1 MEYRA
6 LGRTGLK
13 VSQLCLGTMMFGGK
27 TDEHESFRIIDHA
40 INEGVN
46 FIDTADVYA
55 GNESERILGKALAG
69 EGKRDNI
76 ILATKFNFAN
86 PADRNARGFSRR
98 HVINACDA
106 SLTRLNT
113 EWNDLYPMHR
123 CSSAIPIDETLR
135 ALDDLVKAGKIRYI
149 GGSMFPA
156 WRIVESLWVA
166 KELGLN
172 RLICEQPAY
181 HLLDRTAEREVI
193 PAAQSF
199 GMAVIPW
206 GPLCG
211 GLLSGKY
218 TRDEQVE
225 GARWQDGKDNAN
237 RRATDH
243 TWEVLD
249 FLRAMASDKGCSMSQ
264 LALAWNMA
272 QPGVTAPI
280 IGPRT
285 FAQVEDNL
293 QAVDV
298 EMTEADLARI
308 DDLVPPKG
316 YVVRYYD
323 EANAIDF
330 RPHQLRSI
338 V

>member
-27 TDEHESFRIIDHA
+27 TGEQESFRIIDHA

-55 GNESERILGKALAG
+55 SNESERILGKALAG

-86 PADRNARGFSRR
+86 PADRNARGLSRR

-106 SLTRLNT
+106 SLKRLNT
-113 EWNDLYPMHR
+113 DWIDLYQMHR

-218 TRDEQVE
+218 ARDEQIE

-237 RRATDH
+237 RRATDY

-285 FAQVEDNL
+285 FGQVEDNL
-293 QAVDV
+293 RAVDV
-298 EMTEADLARI
+298 EMTEEDLARI

>member
-6 LGRTGLK
+6 LGRTGIQ
-13 VSQLCLGTMMFGGK
+13 VSQICLGTMMFGGK
-27 TDEHESFRIIDHA
+27 SDEPESCRMIDHA
-40 INEGVN
+40 IERGVN

-55 GNESERILGKALAG
+55 GNESERIVGKAL
-69 EGKRDNI
+69 EKDKRRENI

-86 PADRNARGFSRR
+86 PADRNAKGLSRR

-106 SLTRLNT
+106 SLRRLKT
-113 EWNDLYPMHR
+113 DWIDLYQMHR
-123 CSSAIPIDETLR
+123 CSSAVPIDETLR
-135 ALDDLVKAGKIRYI
+135 ALDELVRAGKIRYI

-199 GMAVIPW
+199 GLAVIPC

-218 TRDEQVE
+218 NRDQQIE

-237 RRATDH
+237 RRATEE
-243 TWEVLD
+243 TWDVLD
-249 FLRAMASDKGCSMSQ
+249 HLQEMVNNKGCTRKWFSEIKYKQ
-264 LALAWNMA
+264 KK
-272 QPGVTAPI
+272 QT
-280 IGPRT
+280 
-285 FAQVEDNL
+285 
-293 QAVDV
+293 
-298 EMTEADLARI
+298 
-308 DDLVPPKG
+308 PPTKVNKKVG
-316 YVVRYYD
+316 TR
-323 EANAIDF
+323 
-330 RPHQLRSI
+330 
-338 V
+338 

>member
-27 TDEHESFRIIDHA
+27 TEEQASFRIIDHA

-55 GNESERILGKALAG
+55 SNESERILGKALES
-69 EGKRDNI
+69 EGKRNNI

-86 PADRNARGFSRR
+86 PADRNARGLSRR

-106 SLTRLNT
+106 SLKRLNT
-113 EWNDLYPMHR
+113 DWIDLYQMHR

-237 RRATDH
+237 RRATEA

-249 FLRAMASDKGCSMSQ
+249 FLQVMANDKGCSMSQ
-264 LALAWNMA
+264 LGLAWNMA

-285 FAQVEDNL
+285 LEQVEDNL
-293 QAVDV
+293 RAVDV
-298 EMTEADLARI
+298 EMTEEDLSRI
-308 DDLVPPKG
+308 DRLVPPKG

-330 RPHQLRSI
+330 RPHQWRSI

>member
-6 LGRTGLK
+6 LGRTGIQ
-13 VSQLCLGTMMFGGK
+13 VSQICLGTMMFGGK
-27 TDEHESFRIIDHA
+27 SDEPESCRMIDHA
-40 INEGVN
+40 IERGVN

-55 GNESERILGKALAG
+55 GNESERIVGKAL
-69 EGKRDNI
+69 EKDKRRENI

-86 PADRNARGFSRR
+86 PADRNAKGLSRR

-106 SLTRLNT
+106 SLKRLKT
-113 EWNDLYPMHR
+113 DWIDLYQMHR

-135 ALDDLVKAGKIRYI
+135 ALDDLVRAGKIRYI

-199 GMAVIPW
+199 GLAVIPW

-218 TRDEQVE
+218 NRDQQIE

-237 RRATDH
+237 RRATEE
-243 TWEVLD
+243 TWDVLD
-249 FLRAMASDKGCSMSQ
+249 HLQDCLLYTSPS
-264 LALAWNMA
+264 
-272 QPGVTAPI
+272 
-280 IGPRT
+280 PRDP
-285 FAQVEDNL
+285 E
-293 QAVDV
+293 
-298 EMTEADLARI
+298 
-308 DDLVPPKG
+308 
-316 YVVRYYD
+316 
-323 EANAIDF
+323 
-330 RPHQLRSI
+330 
-338 V
+338 

>member
-27 TDEHESFRIIDHA
+27 TDEQESFRIIDHA

-46 FIDTADVYA
+46 FIDTATSMPAMRVSA
-55 GNESERILGKALAG
+55 FLAKRCG
-69 EGKRDNI
+69 RGKRDNI

-86 PADRNARGFSRR
+86 PADRNARGLSRR

-106 SLTRLNT
+106 SLKRLNT
-113 EWNDLYPMHR
+113 EWMIISDASVQLSNL
-123 CSSAIPIDETLR
+123 IDETLR

-293 QAVDV
+293 QAVHV
-298 EMTEADLARI
+298 EMTEEDLARI

>member
-27 TDEHESFRIIDHA
+27 TDEEESFRIIDHA

-55 GNESERILGKALAG
+55 GNESERIIGKALAG

-86 PADRNARGFSRR
+86 PADRNARGLSRR

-106 SLTRLNT
+106 SLKRLNT
-113 EWNDLYPMHR
+113 EWIDLYQMHR
-123 CSSAIPIDETLR
+123 CSAAIPIDETLR

-199 GMAVIPW
+199 GMAIIPW

-218 TRDEQVE
+218 NRDEQVE

-243 TWEVLD
+243 TWKVLD
-249 FLRAMASDKGCSMSQ
+249 FLRSMASDKGCSMSQ

-298 EMTEADLARI
+298 EMTEEDLARI

>member
-1 MEYRA
+1 MEYRP
-6 LGRTGLK
+6 LGRTGVQ

-27 TDEHESFRIIDHA
+27 TEEPESARMIDHA
-40 INEGVN
+40 IEQGVN

-55 GNESERILGKALAG
+55 GNESERIVGNALAS
-69 EGKRDNI
+69 ENKRENI
-76 ILATKFNFAN
+76 ILATKFNFAH
-86 PADRNARGFSRR
+86 PADINAKGLSRR
-98 HVINACDA
+98 HVISACDA
-106 SLTRLNT
+106 SLKRLKT
-113 EWNDLYPMHR
+113 DWIDLYQMHR
-123 CSSAIPIDETLR
+123 CNSAIPIDETLR
-135 ALDDLVKAGKIRYI
+135 ALDDLVRAGKIRYI
-149 GGSMFPA
+149 GGSMFPS
-156 WRIVESLWVA
+156 WKMVESLWVA

-181 HLLDRTAEREVI
+181 HLLDRTAEREII

-199 GMAVIPW
+199 GLAVIPW

-218 TRDEQVE
+218 SRDSSVE

-237 RRATDH
+237 RRTTEQ
-243 TWEVLD
+243 TWAVLD
-249 FLRAMASDKGCSMSQ
+249 LLQEMANDKNCSMSQ

-285 FAQVEDNL
+285 FEQVEDNL
-293 QAVDV
+293 GAVNV
-298 EMTEADLARI
+298 EMTAEDFDRI
-308 DDLVPPKG
+308 DELVPPKG
-316 YVVRYYD
+316 YIVRYYD

-330 RPHQLRSI
+330 KPSTHRNI

>member
-27 TDEHESFRIIDHA
+27 TDEQDSFRIIDHA

-55 GNESERILGKALAG
+55 GNESERILGKALAD

-86 PADRNARGFSRR
+86 PADRNARGLSRR

-106 SLTRLNT
+106 SLKRLKT
-113 EWNDLYPMHR
+113 EWIDLYQMHR

-218 TRDEQVE
+218 NRDKQVE

>member
-6 LGRTGLK
+6 LGRTGIQ
-13 VSQLCLGTMMFGGK
+13 VSQICLGTMMFGGK
-27 TDEHESFRIIDHA
+27 SDEPESCHMIDHA
-40 INEGVN
+40 IERGVN

-55 GNESERILGKALAG
+55 GNESERIVGKAL
-69 EGKRDNI
+69 EKDKRRENI

-86 PADRNARGFSRR
+86 PADRNAKGLSRR

-106 SLTRLNT
+106 SLRRLKT
-113 EWNDLYPMHR
+113 DWIDLYQMHR

-135 ALDDLVKAGKIRYI
+135 ALDDLVRAGKIRYI

-199 GMAVIPW
+199 GLAVIPW
-206 GPLCG
+206 GPLSG

-218 TRDEQVE
+218 NRDQQIE

-237 RRATDH
+237 RRATEE
-243 TWEVLD
+243 TWDVLEH
-249 FLRAMASDKGCSMSQ
+249 LQEMANDKGCSMSQ
-264 LALAWNMA
+264 LALAWNMT

-285 FAQVEDNL
+285 FEQIEDNL
-293 QAVDV
+293 GAVKV
-298 EMTEADLARI
+298 EMSAEDFSKI
-308 DDLVPPKG
+308 DELVPPKG

-330 RPHQLRSI
+330 KPHSHKSFA
-338 V
+338 

>member
-6 LGRTGLK
+6 LGRTGIQ
-13 VSQLCLGTMMFGGK
+13 VSQICLGTMMFGGK
-27 TDEHESFRIIDHA
+27 SDEPESCRMIDHA
-40 INEGVN
+40 IERGVN

-55 GNESERILGKALAG
+55 GNESERIVGKAL
-69 EGKRDNI
+69 EKDNRRDNI

-86 PADRNARGFSRR
+86 PADRNAKGLSRR

-106 SLTRLNT
+106 SLKRLKT
-113 EWNDLYPMHR
+113 DWIDLYQMHR

-135 ALDDLVKAGKIRYI
+135 ALDDLVRAGKVRYI

-199 GMAVIPW
+199 GLAVIPW

-218 TRDEQVE
+218 NRDQQIE

-237 RRATDH
+237 RRATEE
-243 TWEVLD
+243 TWDVLD
-249 FLRAMASDKGCSMSQ
+249 HLQEMANNKGCSMSQ

-280 IGPRT
+280 IGPRN
-285 FAQVEDNL
+285 FEQIEDNL
-293 QAVDV
+293 GAVEV
-298 EMTEADLARI
+298 EMSAEDFSKI
-308 DDLVPPKG
+308 DELVPSKG

-330 RPHQLRSI
+330 KPHSHRSFA
-338 V
+338 

>member
-27 TDEHESFRIIDHA
+27 TDEQESFRIIDHA

-86 PADRNARGFSRR
+86 PADRNARGLSRR

-106 SLTRLNT
+106 SLKRLNT
-113 EWNDLYPMHR
+113 EWIDLYQMHR

-218 TRDEQVE
+218 NRDEQVE

-293 QAVDV
+293 QAVHV
-298 EMTEADLARI
+298 ELTEEDLARI

-330 RPHQLRSI
+330 RPHQLRNI

>member
-27 TDEHESFRIIDHA
+27 TDEEESFRIIDHA

-55 GNESERILGKALAG
+55 GNESERIIGKALAG

-86 PADRNARGFSRR
+86 PADRNARGLSRR

-106 SLTRLNT
+106 SLKRLNT
-113 EWNDLYPMHR
+113 EWIDLYQMHR
-123 CSSAIPIDETLR
+123 CSAAIPIDETLR

-218 TRDEQVE
+218 NRDEQVE

-298 EMTEADLARI
+298 EMTDEDLARI

>member
-1 MEYRA
+1 
-6 LGRTGLK
+6 
-13 VSQLCLGTMMFGGK
+13 MFGGK
-27 TDEHESFRIIDHA
+27 TDEQESFRIIDHA

-86 PADRNARGFSRR
+86 PADRNARGLSRR

-106 SLTRLNT
+106 SLKRLNT
-113 EWNDLYPMHR
+113 EWIDLYQMHR

-181 HLLDRTAEREVI
+181 HLLDRTAEREVS

-199 GMAVIPW
+199 GIAVIPW

-218 TRDEQVE
+218 SRDEQVE

-249 FLRAMASDKGCSMSQ
+249 FLRATASDKGCSMSQ

-298 EMTEADLARI
+298 EMTEDDLARI

>member
-1 MEYRA
+1 MKYRP
-6 LGRTGLK
+6 LGRTGVR
-13 VSQLCLGTMMFGGK
+13 VSQICLGTMMFGGK
-27 TDEHESFRIIDHA
+27 TDEAESFRMIDHA
-40 INEGVN
+40 IDQGVN

-55 GNESERILGKALAG
+55 GNESERIVGKALSR
-69 EGKRDNI
+69 ENRRENI
-76 ILATKFNFAN
+76 ILATKFNFAR
-86 PADRNARGFSRR
+86 PADINAQGLSRR

-106 SLTRLNT
+106 SLKRLKT
-113 EWNDLYPMHR
+113 DWIDLYQMHR
-123 CSSAIPIDETLR
+123 CNSAVPIDETLR
-135 ALDDLVKAGKIRYI
+135 ALDDLVRAGKIRYI
-149 GGSMFPA
+149 GGSMFPS
-156 WRIVESLWVA
+156 WRIVESLWIA

-199 GMAVIPW
+199 GLAIIPW

-218 TRDEQVE
+218 SRKTTVE
-225 GARWQDGKDNAN
+225 GARWQDGKDNLN
-237 RRATDH
+237 RRASKQ
-243 TWEVLD
+243 TWKVLD
-249 FLRAMASDKGCSMSQ
+249 QIQEMANSKNCSMSQ

-285 FAQVEDNL
+285 FEQVEDNL
-293 QAVDV
+293 CAIQVK
-298 EMTEADLARI
+298 MTAEDFAKI
-308 DDLVPPKG
+308 DELVPPKG

-330 RPHQLRSI
+330 RPHKHRSI

>member
-6 LGRTGLK
+6 LGRTGIQ
-13 VSQLCLGTMMFGGK
+13 VSQICLGTMMFGGK
-27 TDEHESFRIIDHA
+27 SDEPESCRMIDHA
-40 INEGVN
+40 IDRGVN

-55 GNESERILGKALAG
+55 SNESERIVGKAL
-69 EGKRDNI
+69 EKDNRRENI

-86 PADRNARGFSRR
+86 PADRNAKGLSRR

-106 SLTRLNT
+106 SLKRLKT
-113 EWNDLYPMHR
+113 DWIDLYQMHR

-135 ALDDLVKAGKIRYI
+135 ALDDLVRAGKVRYI

-199 GMAVIPW
+199 GLAVIPW

-218 TRDEQVE
+218 NRDQQIE

-237 RRATDH
+237 RRATEE
-243 TWEVLD
+243 TWDVLD
-249 FLRAMASDKGCSMSQ
+249 HLQEMANDKGCSMSQ

-272 QPGVTAPI
+272 QTGVTAPI

-285 FAQVEDNL
+285 FEQIGDNL
-293 QAVDV
+293 GAVEV
-298 EMTEADLARI
+298 EMSADDFSKI
-308 DDLVPPKG
+308 DELVPSKG

-330 RPHQLRSI
+330 KPHSHRSFA
-338 V
+338 

>member
-27 TDEHESFRIIDHA
+27 TDEEESFRIIDNA

-55 GNESERILGKALAG
+55 GNESERIIGKALAG

-86 PADRNARGFSRR
+86 PADRNARGLSRR

-106 SLTRLNT
+106 SLKRLNT
-113 EWNDLYPMHR
+113 EWIDLYQMHR
-123 CSSAIPIDETLR
+123 CSAAIPIDETLR

-181 HLLDRTAEREVI
+181 HMLDRTAEREVI

-218 TRDEQVE
+218 NRDEQVE

-293 QAVDV
+293 QAVHV
-298 EMTEADLARI
+298 ELTEEDLARI

>member
-27 TDEHESFRIIDHA
+27 TDEEESFRIIDHA

-55 GNESERILGKALAG
+55 GNESERIIGKGLAG

-86 PADRNARGFSRR
+86 PADRNARGLSRR

-106 SLTRLNT
+106 SLKRLNT
-113 EWNDLYPMHR
+113 EWIDLYQMHR
-123 CSSAIPIDETLR
+123 CSAAIPIDETLR

-181 HLLDRTAEREVI
+181 HLLERTAEREVI

-199 GMAVIPW
+199 GMAIIPW

-218 TRDEQVE
+218 NRDEQVE

-293 QAVDV
+293 QAVHV
-298 EMTEADLARI
+298 ELTEEDLARI

>member
-1 MEYRA
+1 MQYRA

-27 TDEHESFRIIDHA
+27 TDEQESFRIIDHA

-46 FIDTADVYA
+46 FVDTADVYA

-86 PADRNARGFSRR
+86 PADRNARGLSRR

-106 SLTRLNT
+106 SLKRLNT
-113 EWNDLYPMHR
+113 EWIDLYQMHR

-199 GMAVIPW
+199 GIAVIPW

-218 TRDEQVE
+218 SRDEQVE

-249 FLRAMASDKGCSMSQ
+249 FLRATASDKGCSMSQ

-298 EMTEADLARI
+298 EMTEDDLARI

>member
-27 TDEHESFRIIDHA
+27 TDEEESFRIIDHA

-55 GNESERILGKALAG
+55 GNESERVLGKVLAG

-86 PADRNARGFSRR
+86 PADRNARGLSRR
-98 HVINACDA
+98 HVINACEA
-106 SLTRLNT
+106 SLKRLNT
-113 EWNDLYPMHR
+113 EWIDLYQMHR

-298 EMTEADLARI
+298 EMTEEDLARI

>member
-27 TDEHESFRIIDHA
+27 TDEEESSRIIDHA

-55 GNESERILGKALAG
+55 GNESERIIGKALAG

-86 PADRNARGFSRR
+86 PADRNARGLSRR

-106 SLTRLNT
+106 SLKRLNT
-113 EWNDLYPMHR
+113 EWIDLYQMHR
-123 CSSAIPIDETLR
+123 CSAAIPIDETLR

-181 HLLDRTAEREVI
+181 HMLDRTAEREVI

-218 TRDEQVE
+218 NRDEQVE

-293 QAVDV
+293 QAVHV
-298 EMTEADLARI
+298 ELTEEDLARI

>member
-27 TDEHESFRIIDHA
+27 TDEQESLRIIDHA

-55 GNESERILGKALAG
+55 GNESERILGKALAD

-86 PADRNARGFSRR
+86 PADRNAKGLSRR

-106 SLTRLNT
+106 SLKRLNT
-113 EWNDLYPMHR
+113 EWIDLYQMHR
-123 CSSAIPIDETLR
+123 CSAAIPIDETLR
-135 ALDDLVKAGKIRYI
+135 ALDDLVKAGKIRYV

-199 GMAVIPW
+199 GMAIIPW

-218 TRDEQVE
+218 NRDEQVE

-293 QAVDV
+293 QAVHV
-298 EMTEADLARI
+298 ELTEEDLARI

>member
-27 TDEHESFRIIDHA
+27 TDEEESFRIIDHA

-55 GNESERILGKALAG
+55 GNESERILGKALAA

-86 PADRNARGFSRR
+86 PADRNARGLSRR

-106 SLTRLNT
+106 SLKRLNT
-113 EWNDLYPMHR
+113 EWIDLYQMHR

-293 QAVDV
+293 QAVHV
-298 EMTEADLARI
+298 ELTEEDLARI

-338 V
+338 L

>member
-6 LGRTGLK
+6 LGRTGIK

-27 TDEHESFRIIDHA
+27 TDEQESFRIIDHA

-55 GNESERILGKALAG
+55 GNESERVLGKVLAG

-86 PADRNARGFSRR
+86 PADRNARGLSRR
-98 HVINACDA
+98 HVINACEA
-106 SLTRLNT
+106 SLKRLNT
-113 EWNDLYPMHR
+113 EWIDLYQMHR

-199 GMAVIPW
+199 GMAIIPW

-243 TWEVLD
+243 TWEV
-249 FLRAMASDKGCSMSQ
+249 
-264 LALAWNMA
+264 
-272 QPGVTAPI
+272 PI
-280 IGPRT
+280 
-285 FAQVEDNL
+285 F
-293 QAVDV
+293 
-298 EMTEADLARI
+298 
-308 DDLVPPKG
+308 
-316 YVVRYYD
+316 
-323 EANAIDF
+323 
-330 RPHQLRSI
+330 
-338 V
+338 

>member
-27 TDEHESFRIIDHA
+27 TDEEESFRIIDHA

-86 PADRNARGFSRR
+86 PADRNARGLSRR

-106 SLTRLNT
+106 SLKRLNT
-113 EWNDLYPMHR
+113 EWIDLYQMHR
-123 CSSAIPIDETLR
+123 CSAAIPIDETLR

-199 GMAVIPW
+199 GMAIIPW

-218 TRDEQVE
+218 NRDEQVE

-293 QAVDV
+293 QAVHV
-298 EMTEADLARI
+298 ELTEQDLARI

>member
-1 MEYRA
+1 
-6 LGRTGLK
+6 
-13 VSQLCLGTMMFGGK
+13 
-27 TDEHESFRIIDHA
+27 
-40 INEGVN
+40 
-46 FIDTADVYA
+46 
-55 GNESERILGKALAG
+55 
-69 EGKRDNI
+69 
-76 ILATKFNFAN
+76 
-86 PADRNARGFSRR
+86 
-98 HVINACDA
+98 
-106 SLTRLNT
+106 
-113 EWNDLYPMHR
+113 MHR

-298 EMTEADLARI
+298 EMTEEDLARI

-330 RPHQLRSI
+330 RPQQLRSI